1 MIRDKEYL
9 SHALGNANWWF
20 RQVHHAVL
28 SCCVMPCPVF
38 MMVCFQCALS
48 DCFLFLVG
56 WRPTGCAQHGR
67 QAERA
72 HPDVTSV
79 MIGDFG
85 TIEGSEQRDIKYVMF
100 SIDELPE
107 SDILQFGFP
116 ARNAPKACVRVT
128 CRFHKQRGHLDE
140 EGQLYM

>member
-1 MIRDKEYL
+1 MFCLTAFYSL
-9 SHALGNANWWF
+9 SVGARL
-20 RQVHHAVL
+20 
-28 SCCVMPCPVF
+28 CV
-38 MMVCFQCALS
+38 
-48 DCFLFLVG
+48 
-56 WRPTGCAQHGR
+56 QHGR

-72 HPDVTSV
+72 HPD
-79 MIGDFG
+79 GDFG
-85 TIEGSEQRDIKYVMF
+85 TIEGSQQRDIKYVMF